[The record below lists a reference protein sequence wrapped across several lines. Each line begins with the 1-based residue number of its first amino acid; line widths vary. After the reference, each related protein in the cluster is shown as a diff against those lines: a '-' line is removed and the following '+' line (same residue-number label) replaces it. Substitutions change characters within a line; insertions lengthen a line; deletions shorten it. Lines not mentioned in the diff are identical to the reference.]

1 MTMKNE
7 ELYVMRDGLN
17 AVPEKVTY
25 QDEKKKGI
33 INFKMAVS
41 RNKRDLKNHLIDLES
56 GIEAPAKFKEYREKE
71 QKLSKKYCRRG
82 KDGKNV
88 IIPVIEGREMGEKF
102 DIIGFD
108 DPGSEYSVQFRNLEK
123 EYQKEIDER
132 KKQMEKFNV
141 HLKEKSEYKP
151 YLIPF
156 NIVPDDLPQKAM
168 DGILYIIDFGSIPKE
183 SEPKSKK
190 ESNKKK

>member
-1 MTMKNE
+1 MKND
-7 ELYVMRDGLN
+7 ELYVLRDGLD

-41 RNKRDLKNHLIDLES
+41 KNKRDLKNHLIDLES
-56 GIEAPAKFKEYREKE
+56 AIEAPEKFKEYRVKE
-71 QKLSKKYCRRG
+71 QKLSKKYCRRD

-88 IIPVIEGREMGEKF
+88 IIPVIEGSQRGEQF
-102 DIIGFD
+102 DIIGYD
-108 DPGSEYSVQFRNLEK
+108 DPKSEYSVQFEKLKK

-132 KKQMEKFNV
+132 KKQMEKFNN
-141 HLKEKSEYKP
+141 HLKEDSGYKP

-168 DGILYIIDFGSIPKE
+168 DGVLYIIDFDSIQADEVPKKR
-183 SEPKSKK
+183 ST
-190 ESNKKK
+190 KKK